1 MSSNEIKIGQTDGK
15 TIDKMPSVFVA
26 VPNMGT
32 IQTDLMLRIISW
44 IYGAKVIFFP
54 PQNFSPV
61 SVARNVCVREFLKQG
76 YDYLFFVDADT
87 VPPVDAITKLLAADK
102 KIISG
107 VTCNL
112 KLCND
117 GVLRPAPMVFKQ
129 MKNDSWEDG
138 MTAVLQEKGI
148 EEVDAF
154 GMSCCMIHKSAFDGM
169 KEPWFTEQFVVP
181 EGKKAIGEDFIFC
194 KKLKDAG
201 HKLYADMSIHC
212 DHHKKVKVSF
222 PNQFEVIRH
231 DVEGNKVLDTQDQIK

>member
-1 MSSNEIKIGQTDGK
+1 MKNNEIKIKPVDGK
-15 TIDKMPSVFVA
+15 TLDKMPSVFLA

-32 IQTDLMLRIISW
+32 MQTDLVMRIISW

-76 YDYLFFVDADT
+76 YDYLFFVDSDT
-87 VPPVDAITKLLAADK
+87 VPPADAITKLLAADK

-112 KLCND
+112 KMCQD
-117 GVLRPAPMVFKQ
+117 GILRPAPMVFRQ
-129 MKNDSWEDG
+129 RGNDSWEDG
-138 MTAVLQEKGI
+138 MDAVLQESGI

-154 GMSCCMIHKSAFDGM
+154 GMSCCLIHKSVFIGM
-169 KEPWFTEQFVVP
+169 KEPWFTEKFVVP

-194 KKLKDAG
+194 RKVKEAG
-201 HKLYADMSIHC
+201 HKLHADMSIHC
-212 DHHKKVKVSF
+212 DHHKMIKVSY
-222 PNQFEVIRH
+222 PNQLEVLRH
-231 DVEGNKVLDTQDQIK
+231 DSYGNQVLDPTIK